1 MKTQL
6 FEISVFS
13 ELGDPSKPSIMEI
26 SMDGSKPD
34 CPITFCHGGKPFFSM
49 GAEEIGDFVDA
60 LQSLDPS

>member
-6 FEISVFS
+6 VKITVYS
-13 ELGDPSKPSIMEI
+13 ELGDPSKPSFVEI

-34 CPITFCHGGKPFFSM
+34 CPITFRHDGNDFFSM
-49 GAEEIGDFVDA
+49 GAEEISDFVEA